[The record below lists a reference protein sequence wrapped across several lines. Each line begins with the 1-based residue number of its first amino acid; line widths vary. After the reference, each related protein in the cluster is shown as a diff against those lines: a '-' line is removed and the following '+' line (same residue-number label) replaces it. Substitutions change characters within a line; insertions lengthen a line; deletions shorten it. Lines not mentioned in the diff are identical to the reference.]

1 MQLTLFDDVPE
12 CQTQLSYGKTSPES
26 SQHETTPSDVFW
38 QLCLANPKSL
48 SQQGEDG
55 RVLVLCARTNV
66 KSHGESW
73 MPNISESPNAAEEC
87 FLSQIVETDV
97 SPKYYLSD
105 RAKQGIL
112 QRAQRRGKTL
122 PPLLLQALTGTI
134 QPTPTQP

>member
-1 MQLTLFDDVPE
+1 MQLTLFDDTTDY
-12 CQTQLSYGKTSPES
+12 QTQSSYGKTSPVS
-26 SQHETTPSDVFW
+26 YQHETTPSDVFW

-87 FLSQIVETDV
+87 FLSQVVETDV

-134 QPTPTQP
+134 QPTPTRP